1 MSRQRR
7 FLIFRLPLLLYLVLI
22 FHMSSGP
29 VSSPLLKRFPDYI
42 LHMTEY
48 CGLYLLMFRALHEGS
63 QPRPRRGGYWLA
75 MILTVLYGISDELHQ
90 SFVPT
95 RDSSVIDVLSDSVG
109 ALLGILALVVFQR
122 VISSRQTRAS

>member
-29 VSSPLLKRFPDYI
+29 VSSPFLKRFPDYI

-48 CGLYLLMFRALHEGS
+48 CGLYLLMFWALHEGS
-63 QPRPRRGGYWLA
+63 QPLPRRGGYWLA
-75 MILTVLYGISDELHQ
+75 MVLTILYGISDELHQ

>member
-1 MSRQRR
+1 MSNHFNLLVILSALISLVFTFIVKYGAKERVKYFF
-7 FLIFRLPLLLYLVLI
+7 FLFCSFV
-22 FHMSSGP
+22 
-29 VSSPLLKRFPDYI
+29 
-42 LHMTEY
+42 
-48 CGLYLLMFRALHEGS
+48 LYLLMFRALHEGS

>member
-29 VSSPLLKRFPDYI
+29 VSSPFVKRFPDYI

-63 QPRPRRGGYWLA
+63 QPRPRRGGYWL
-75 MILTVLYGISDELHQ
+75 LTVLYGISDELHQ